1 MVSKKQPPF
10 DGTLQTRTC
19 SDEHNAS
26 RYASSLIP
34 STNWKGTSMLETFMT
49 SHYCIAQS
57 RSRLLSLKVYTRCA
71 AAARSLTNRLSA
83 RGQYTSA
90 CSRLPLTMAC
100 RCTPRTIHPRCSQ
113 VLLRAADGRLCAR
126 VHLSVHCGVQRAVHL
141 VRSCS
146 TQRSECMSTAPRF
159 CQVVRRR
166 EVECQSHQSIRQT
179 NDVCDDGVV
188 CQVPSVH
195 QVKNGE

>member
-1 MVSKKQPPF
+1 MC
-10 DGTLQTRTC
+10 TC
-19 SDEHNAS
+19 
-26 RYASSLIP
+26 
-34 STNWKGTSMLETFMT
+34 G
-49 SHYCIAQS
+49 
-57 RSRLLSLKVYTRCA
+57 

-179 NDVCDDGVV
+179 NDVCDDGVG
-188 CQVPSVH
+188 CACAKCTPGQERR
-195 QVKNGE
+195 VKKYVLRKTNLGVMTLSSSTATAQM

>member
-1 MVSKKQPPF
+1 MATPKPVLWPHLNLSFVKHTF
-10 DGTLQTRTC
+10 
-19 SDEHNAS
+19 
-26 RYASSLIP
+26 SLAV
-34 STNWKGTSMLETFMT
+34 LD
-49 SHYCIAQS
+49 
-57 RSRLLSLKVYTRCA
+57 LVYTWHKHTTATTPHTPHTWSSVHCVCHTCEKLHYWHVCA

-100 RCTPRTIHPRCSQ
+100 RCTPRSIHPRCSQ

-159 CQVVRRR
+159 C
-166 EVECQSHQSIRQT
+166 
-179 NDVCDDGVV
+179 
-188 CQVPSVH
+188 
-195 QVKNGE
+195 